1 MACCGCEDDKKKEEY
16 VSDLSSPVHNRGCT
30 DIFCL
35 VVFLLFWIGMIF
47 IAAFS
52 FTNGDGDRLLYG
64 YDSFGN
70 TCGKKNMPI
79 VNVSNSGRDMTTK
92 THVFFM
98 NVANP
103 AKSLSICVEK
113 CPDVSMDNVAEYKK
127 FAEKTDVHLCSY
139 DVAVADYTSSMTGN
153 KGPCPVVVYKSI
165 SLLNRCLPSGLK
177 DMPKNVVSKIIDF
190 MNESDVFEKILG
202 DLYRSWKQMLLLGL
216 IAVCLSFLMVIL
228 VRYIARVVIYLILI
242 VAALGSIIGTAF
254 LWWTYAGFKN
264 KLDDDEAFQIPFL
277 EIEINGEKAFLI
289 YSIIAT
295 ILTVILLL
303 VLFIMR
309 KRISLAIGLF
319 TEAGKCLT
327 DMPMLIIQPLW
338 SVFIL
343 VIFIVYWII
352 TLAYLSTAEIPESN
366 DAGFVTYKEHAYVSY
381 LWWYHVIGL
390 IWTGEFIL
398 ACEQLVISEIIAT
411 WYFTRSV
418 LFNNCMCV
426 CLCVCLSQ
434 QIQVLISF
442 SLKTG
447 KQTGQLL
454 PNDKNHVTQ
463 YSITHDMVSPEHFG
477 HHVFWSPVTSL
488 GVYGLLLAYHYG
500 LFLFIYLFCV
510 RFKKSESEVAKFCLK
525 CCICCL
531 WCLEKCLKFLNANA
545 YTVVAIKGTSF
556 CTSAR
561 RAFNLLV
568 NNVLRVAA
576 INSVGDFLL
585 FLTKIC
591 IMVLTGAIGIA
602 WFKTD
607 EDLHYY
613 AIPVLLV
620 CVFAYILASCF
631 MSQYEMVIDTLLLCF
646 CEDVEINDGSAEKPY
661 YMDTSLM
668 KFVNGAS
675 KKLNESRQ
683 TGEKEEAA
691 EKMQA
696 QGSEEN

>member
-411 WYFTRSV
+411 WYFTR
-418 LFNNCMCV
+418 
-426 CLCVCLSQ
+426 
-434 QIQVLISF
+434 
-442 SLKTG
+442 
-447 KQTGQLL
+447 
-454 PNDKNHVTQ
+454 
-463 YSITHDMVSPEHFG
+463 
-477 HHVFWSPVTSL
+477 
-488 GVYGLLLAYHYG
+488 
-500 LFLFIYLFCV
+500 
-510 RFKKSESEVAKFCLK
+510 FKKSESEVAKFCLK